1 MISIIVPV
9 YNVEDSVER
18 CLESIAAQ
26 TYPDFEAILIDD
38 GSTDSS
44 GQICEVFASTDTRFH
59 VIHQKN
65 AGPGFARNTGLD
77 NASGEYVLFVDGDDT
92 ILPETLET
100 ALRLITSGPYDWA
113 GFGYKRIE
121 LGGVVSHS
129 TEKIASVPF
138 QIEELTPAIIS
149 EKMIRSCG
157 LIPRDYTLA
166 IVVWNKL
173 FSRRIIS
180 DLRFQFGSMAEDV
193 CFMLRIY
200 QKTHKAIVCS
210 ADLYCYYFRPSSI
223 TGRGNDQTRYAD
235 FAHRLSFLRNTPPDA
250 DSGFRLVVL
259 RKLYRKMASDRA
271 FLLGSDYYSPFMKAC
286 KSLRKETLWEYLLE
300 KRLPLSEK
308 VVCLVLWLFPHI
320 CRHLFKFFGN

>member
-26 TYPDFEAILIDD
+26 TYPVFEAILIDD
-38 GSTDSS
+38 GSTDLS
-44 GQICEVFASTDTRFH
+44 GQICDEFASKDTRFH
-59 VIHQKN
+59 VIHQTN
-65 AGPGFARNTGLD
+65 AGPGYARNTGLD

-100 ALRLITSGPYDWA
+100 ALQLITSGPYDWA

-129 TEKIASVPF
+129 TEITASGPS
-138 QIEELTPAIIS
+138 QIEELTSAIIL
-149 EKMIRSCG
+149 EKMIRYSG

-173 FSRRIIS
+173 FSRKIIG
-180 DLRFQFGSMAEDV
+180 DLRFQFDSLAEDV
-193 CFMLRIY
+193 CFMLQIY
-200 QKTHKAIVCS
+200 QKTNKAIVCS
-210 ADLYCYYFRPSSI
+210 TDLYCYYFRPSSI
-223 TGRGNDQTRYAD
+223 TGRGNDQTRFVD
-235 FAHRLSFLRNTPPDA
+235 FAHRLSFLKNSPPDG

-271 FLLGSDYYSPFMKAC
+271 FLLGSDYYSPFLNAC
-286 KSLRKETLWEYLLE
+286 KSLRKETLWEYLRG

-308 VVCLVLWLFPHI
+308 VVCLALWPFPRI
-320 CRHLFKFFGN
+320 SRLLFKILGN